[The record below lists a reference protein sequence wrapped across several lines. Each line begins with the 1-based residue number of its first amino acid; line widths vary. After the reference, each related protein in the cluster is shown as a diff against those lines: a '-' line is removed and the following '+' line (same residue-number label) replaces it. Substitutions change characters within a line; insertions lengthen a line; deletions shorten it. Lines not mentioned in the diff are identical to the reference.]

1 MVRVKMVFLEFII
14 TAFITDLNIVNIF
27 DIEKIIP

>member
-1 MVRVKMVFLEFII
+1 MKRVKMVFLEFII
-14 TAFITDLNIVNIF
+14 TAFITDINIVNIF